1 MMVVQTNDASFFQVE
16 PVDGID
22 PARLG
27 VGVKRTKEWLRAQ
40 HRQAQTLVRKA
51 ASVVV
56 QTAWD
61 GNQLDP

>member
-27 VGVKRTKEWLRAQ
+27 VGVKQTKDGFVPN
-40 HRQAQTLVRKA
+40 TGKRKR
-51 ASVVV
+51 
-56 QTAWD
+56 
-61 GNQLDP
+61 